1 MRRDVILTDKAP
13 KPTTSYS
20 QAIGTEKFLF
30 VAGQAGT
37 DPATGKPPEGIAA
50 QTRQALTNIRA
61 ILEAGGSSL
70 ENIVKVNVFLVKI
83 TDYAEMTSVYVSF
96 FPKNPPARTT
106 TTTDLPPGYLID
118 IDCIAIRPD

>member
-1 MRRDVILTDKAP
+1 MTKDVILTVNAP

-20 QAIGTEKFLF
+20 QAIGTEKLLF

-37 DPATGKPPEGIAA
+37 DPATGKPPEGIVA
-50 QTRQALTNIRA
+50 QTNQALTNIKA

-70 ENIVKVNVFLVKI
+70 DRVVKVNVFLVKI
-83 TDYAEMTSVYVSF
+83 TDYKEMTDTYVKF
-96 FPKNPPARTT
+96 FPNNPPARTT

-118 IDCIAIRPD
+118 IDCIATR